1 MSLDKFLF
9 LDKYR
14 FNELMLTLESAKLAY
29 VQNTANPEDIGK
41 KNTEE

>member
-1 MSLDKFLF
+1 MF

-29 VQNTANPEDIGK
+29 VQNTANPDDIRK
-41 KNTEE
+41 KDP